1 VEQKQGLREK
11 LRAKEYWTTKEIRV
25 VIKEEYGIEYSY
37 EQISRIVRQ
46 FGMRLQKPYPQDYRR
61 PEEAQEILE
70 NQLRVTFELLLKEGI
85 EPEEIAIGMM
95 DESSPQTTANTV
107 RVWSFQKVRIKKNTT
122 KIRAN
127 TLGYYTIK
135 GNDTVVHL
143 SNSKSPEICRA
154 LEEIK
159 QANQVYRAII
169 VILDNFNSHKS
180 KQVEHRAREL
190 GIYLVRLPKYSPDL
204 NPIEIIW
211 RAIKRVISL
220 EFVENKES
228 LRDLIEKSFR
238 EFSKKLSYARWWIS
252 RFFNPVW
259 NFYTQNYGKLCS

>member
-1 VEQKQGLREK
+1 MEQKQGLREK

-37 EQISRIVRQ
+37 EQISRILRH

-70 NQLRVTFELLLKEGI
+70 NQLRVTFELLLKDGI
-85 EPEEIAIGMM
+85 EPEEIAIGML

-107 RVWSFQKVRIKKNTT
+107 RVWSFEKVRIKKNTT

-159 QANQVYRAII
+159 QANRGYRAII

-180 KQVEHRAREL
+180 
-190 GIYLVRLPKYSPDL
+190 

-220 EFVENKES
+220 EFVENKEG

>member
-1 VEQKQGLREK
+1 MEQKQGLREK

-37 EQISRIVRQ
+37 EQISRILRH

-70 NQLRVTFELLLKEGI
+70 NQLRVTFELLLKDGI
-85 EPEEIAIGMM
+85 EPEEIAIGML

-107 RVWSFQKVRIKKNTT
+107 RVWSFEKVRIKKNTT

-159 QANQVYRAII
+159 QANRGYRAII

-180 KQVEHRAREL
+180 
-190 GIYLVRLPKYSPDL
+190 

-220 EFVENKES
+220 EFVENKEG
-228 LRDLIEKSFR
+228 LRDLIEKSFT